1 MIYGHGIDMVQVQ
14 RIRDILDR
22 EGSRFETR
30 VFSADEIA
38 YCRSLKDPFPSFA
51 ARFAAK
57 EAFGKALG
65 LGILTSG
72 PPHQIEVIRDERG
85 APQLRLSGAPLEHLQ
100 KLGAQRALVS
110 LAHEGEYAIASVIL
124 TSMTLN

>member
-1 MIYGHGIDMVQVQ
+1 VIYGHGIDMVEIR
-14 RIRDILDR
+14 RIREILDR

-38 YCRSLKDPFPSFA
+38 YCRGQKDPFPSFA

-72 PPHQIEVIRDERG
+72 PPQQIEVIRDDRG
-85 APQLRLSGAPLEHLQ
+85 APLMRLTGAPLEHLQ
-100 KLGAQRALVS
+100 KLGAQKALVS
-110 LAHEGEYAIASVIL
+110 LAHEGDYAIASVIL
-124 TSMTLN
+124 V

>member
-1 MIYGHGIDMVQVQ
+1 MVEVR
-14 RIRDILDR
+14 RIREILER

-30 VFSADEIA
+30 IFSADEIA

-57 EAFGKALG
+57 EAYSKALG
-65 LGILTSG
+65 IGILTSG
-72 PPHQIEVIRDERG
+72 PPHQIEVIRDDRG
-85 APQLRLSGAPLEHLQ
+85 APHLRLSGVPLEHLQ
-100 KLGAQRALVS
+100 KLGAQKTLIS

-124 TSMTLN
+124 I